1 MERELLARVYHQ
13 RVALFRF
20 RDLFHLRDSRIPRVP
35 RWLWILLLVEL
46 LSVLAGAADSDSD
59 TEMAAVNDSVRF
71 SNLPERC
78 QYLVAEVQVFERK
91 CRGSFPLVAFTKYR
105 DTFIKAGEPFALYMP
120 STLDHVLVLMKKS
133 SLQECRRFEVVDVG
147 KFICLDHDHNETIV
161 LDKTNI
167 YCFPFHIQLPDD
179 LMQDCVREQK
189 TSHIHL
195 EDVLRAR
202 RGIIHYTFGG
212 SGADTC
218 QTVLPWL
225 SIMTLI
231 TIVAWQPQLLLP
243 VLQSLPVLLLLVLLR
258 FLLLASR

>member
-1 MERELLARVYHQ
+1 M
-13 RVALFRF
+13 
-20 RDLFHLRDSRIPRVP
+20 
-35 RWLWILLLVEL
+35 
-46 LSVLAGAADSDSD
+46 
-59 TEMAAVNDSVRF
+59 
-71 SNLPERC
+71 PERC

-243 VLQSLPVLLLLVLLR
+243 VLQ
-258 FLLLASR
+258 